1 LTEKLQ
7 IIVDDFI
14 GKMEETHMP
23 ILLGFEELQILPKS
37 DMLSF
42 DLENLIVDWISFNLE
57 GNSNPQ

>member
-1 LTEKLQ
+1 MSN
-7 IIVDDFI
+7 
-14 GKMEETHMP
+14 MEETHTP

-57 GNSNPQ
+57 GNSNSQLETLKNSFV